1 MTSANTTSEREVLA
15 VAPTTALIHPS
26 VPATAR
32 ARIVVM
38 AGGAV
43 TQWLP
48 YFVSRVTRTGRTGV
62 IGAVLFACSLLL
74 LLAVDMPQRNE
85 SATLRRELATAGQ
98 GATGTVAADPALGKF
113 VAALPRRADL
123 PLILG
128 QMVQQ
133 ANEAGIQLDSGRY
146 ELVGAA
152 GSNPIARYRFSFPL
166 QGSYPNIRKFING
179 TLAAIPATGVDSL
192 RIERNSI
199 GEGNVV
205 ADLRLIVFV
214 RNTP

>member
-133 ANEAGIQLDSGRY
+133 ARRTPALPRRHAAGDDAPGDRAGA
-146 ELVGAA
+146 GAA
-152 GSNPIARYRFSFPL
+152 QPGAKGSN
-166 QGSYPNIRKFING
+166 Q
-179 TLAAIPATGVDSL
+179 
-192 RIERNSI
+192 
-199 GEGNVV
+199 
-205 ADLRLIVFV
+205 
-214 RNTP
+214 